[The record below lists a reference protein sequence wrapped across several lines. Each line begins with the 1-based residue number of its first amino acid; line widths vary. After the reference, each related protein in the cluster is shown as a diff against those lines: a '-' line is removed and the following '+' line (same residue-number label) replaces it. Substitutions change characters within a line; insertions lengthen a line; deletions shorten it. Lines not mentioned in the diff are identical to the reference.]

1 MDLLLG
7 LFIGIGLSA
16 ACGFRVFVPLLGM
29 SIASQSGHLTLA
41 SGFEWIG
48 TWPAMFAFGSA
59 TVLEIGAFYVPWI
72 DNLMDTIATPA
83 ALVAGTMV
91 TASQLGDAS
100 PFLKWSLAV
109 IAGGGVCG
117 LIQSGT
123 VITRAASSGSTGGLG
138 NFAVSTVELVSSITM
153 TFLVLVLPMIAMAV
167 LFCLLVWTVIL
178 IVRWKFRAPSVAD
191 PHSNQVASM

>member
-7 LFIGIGLSA
+7 LLVGVGLSA

-29 SIASQSGHLTLA
+29 SIASLSGHLTLA

-48 TWPAMFAFGSA
+48 TWPALFAFGSA

-72 DNLMDTIATPA
+72 DNLMDTVATPA

-91 TASQLGDAS
+91 TASQLGETS

-109 IAGGGVCG
+109 IAGGGICG
-117 LIQSGT
+117 LVQSGT

-153 TFLVLVLPMIAMAV
+153 TFLVLVLPIIAIAV
-167 LFCLLVWTVIL
+167 LFCVVVWAVILLV
-178 IVRWKFRAPSVAD
+178 RWRFRAPSNND
-191 PHSNQVASM
+191 PNSQMASR